1 MGKSLKEVD
10 RLKIQDFKT
19 LMELQAFQ
27 QFSTGTI
34 TNSDSSRSMFQDMLT
49 DLMSSDTLA
58 NTSQSLGSLLS
69 NVESEAQ
76 SILQSNTLSSFK
88 PLTITDTEQKT
99 SEPVTNFDDIISQ
112 AATLY
117 NLPEK
122 LIKSVIKQESNFNP
136 SATSYAGAAGLM
148 QLMPATAKGL
158 GVDDITDPKQNI
170 MGGSKYLSQMLTRYD
185 GDIQVA
191 LAAYNAGPGNVDK
204 YNGIPPFKETQNY
217 VQKVYKNFLG

>member
-1 MGKSLKEVD
+1 MD

-49 DLMSSDTLA
+49 DLISSDTLA

-69 NVESEAQ
+69 NVESRAQ
-76 SILQSNTLSSFK
+76 SILQTNTLSSFK
-88 PLTITDTEQKT
+88 PLTTIDTEQKT

-122 LIKSVIKQESNFNP
+122 LIKSVIKQESNFDP
-136 SATSYAGAAGLM
+136 SATSYAGATGLM

-158 GVDDITDPKQNI
+158 GVNDITDPRQNI

-204 YNGIPPFKETQNY
+204 YNGIPPFTETQNY

>member
-1 MGKSLKEVD
+1 ME

-19 LMELQAFQ
+19 FIELLSIQKFT
-27 QFSTGTI
+27 TGDI
-34 TNSDSSRSMFQDMLT
+34 TNTNSSQSIFQDMLSE
-49 DLMSSDTLA
+49 LVSSDTLKG
-58 NTSQSLGSLLS
+58 TSQSLGSLLS
-69 NVESEAQ
+69 NVETEAK
-76 SILQSNTLSSFK
+76 SILQSSNLTSINPLKTANTSH
-88 PLTITDTEQKT
+88 KT
-99 SEPVTNFDDIISQ
+99 SETVTNYDDIIRQ

-136 SATSYAGAAGLM
+136 KATSYAGAAGLM
-148 QLMPATAKGL
+148 QLMPATARSL
-158 GVDDITDPKQNI
+158 GVDDITDPEQNI
-170 MGGSKYLSQMLTRYD
+170 MGGSKYLSQMLTRYN

-217 VQKVYKNFLG
+217 VQKVFTTFSS